1 MTAHG
6 ATQVTGSVSVLVRTR
21 LMFLI
26 PLEETSLQVL
36 VSGSKQDL
44 QQHVLRLP
52 VLSLSCNQLTL
63 YVGFHVKYAC
73 SFHVYLIMKFNF
85 AHLFLM
91 FLLNKSD

>member
-1 MTAHG
+1 MLSNPLGRNFAAG
-6 ATQVTGSVSVLVRTR
+6 
-21 LMFLI
+21 LI
-26 PLEETSLQVL
+26 
-36 VSGSKQDL
+36 SGSKQDL
-44 QQHVLRLP
+44 QQQVLRLP

-63 YVGFHVKYAC
+63 YVGFNVKYAC